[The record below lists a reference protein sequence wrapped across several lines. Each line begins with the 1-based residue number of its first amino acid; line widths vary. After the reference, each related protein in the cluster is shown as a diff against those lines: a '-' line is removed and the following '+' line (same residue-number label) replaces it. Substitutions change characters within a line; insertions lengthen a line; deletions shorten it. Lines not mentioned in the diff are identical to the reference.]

1 MKGNLFLGFG
11 RGKVG
16 DVVFSRADG
25 EQIARARNRQP
36 KNPQTPLQL
45 LQRVCMKTTSLAYS
59 FMQEI
64 CNHSFQG
71 ASEGTGSQARFVK
84 ANIDY
89 FRNLLALE
97 INSGDPEDILECTEC
112 NFSGRNA
119 KLPAFNPYIVSE
131 GSLTVMKA
139 AWNGSVKGFS
149 SGLELEVPPPD
160 TPLTQTYQQ
169 VCDSNGLQKGDQLTF
184 LMLSIDDTDEIG
196 VFNGFKFARIILEPS
211 DGDMS
216 KVFLTG
222 NAPNYAINDPNP
234 KNEGLVN
241 IQIDGSQLVFSCSAF
256 SSNPGA
262 SNTLAAG
269 ATIVSRLVGSTWQRS
284 NSKLVLRPD
293 TVSATSPLSTNHAVD
308 MLGDAIY
315 SFMNDA
321 TSTLY
326 LNQAES

>member
-25 EQIARARNRQP
+25 EQVARARNRQP

-71 ASEGTGSQARFVK
+71 AAEGTESQARFVK

-97 INSGDPEDILECTEC
+97 INSGEPSDILDCTEC
-112 NFSGRNA
+112 NFSGKNA
-119 KLPAFNPYIVSE
+119 NLPGFNPYIVSE
-131 GSLTVMKA
+131 GSLPSLKCAWYGSAKA
-139 AWNGSVKGFS
+139 FS
-149 SGLELEVPPPD
+149 SGLELVVPPPE
-160 TPLTQTYQQ
+160 TPMTQTYQQ

-196 VFNGFKFARIILEPS
+196 VINGFKFARIILEPS

-222 NAPNYAINDPNP
+222 SAPNYVINDPNP
-234 KNEGLVN
+234 KNEGLVD
-241 IQIDGSQLVFSCSAF
+241 IIIDGGHLNFSCPAF

-262 SNTLAAG
+262 PATLAAG

-284 NSKLVLRPD
+284 NAKLVLRPD
-293 TVSATSPLSTNHAVD
+293 TVGATSPLNVNHAVD

-315 SFMNDA
+315 SYMNDA
-321 TSTLY
+321 ASSLY